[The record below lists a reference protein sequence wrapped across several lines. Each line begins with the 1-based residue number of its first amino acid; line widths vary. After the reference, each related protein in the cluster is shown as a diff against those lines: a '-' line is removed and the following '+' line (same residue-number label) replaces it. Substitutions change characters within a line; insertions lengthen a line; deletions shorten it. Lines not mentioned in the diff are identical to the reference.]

1 MKEKTLIGAI
11 VIFTCAY
18 KINFQTHDIS
28 IIQKRESLQNL
39 RIRSS
44 VMRVRDLVI
53 LVKYAQG
60 AVVFNSFYSMLKFFK
75 PLERKIFLSQVV
87 ELTKHFTIND
97 SIADLAIKKSGLSET
112 CTACLILK
120 EGVSEIQLQK
130 IVDLSETELES
141 SLKLL
146 LTLFSIS
153 YQEGYQKNKNDPDK
167 FWYWDYSNAENSFK
181 LIKLDDNQYLQL
193 DQVLRP

>member
-1 MKEKTLIGAI
+1 
-11 VIFTCAY
+11 
-18 KINFQTHDIS
+18 
-28 IIQKRESLQNL
+28 
-39 RIRSS
+39 
-44 VMRVRDLVI
+44 MRVRDLVI